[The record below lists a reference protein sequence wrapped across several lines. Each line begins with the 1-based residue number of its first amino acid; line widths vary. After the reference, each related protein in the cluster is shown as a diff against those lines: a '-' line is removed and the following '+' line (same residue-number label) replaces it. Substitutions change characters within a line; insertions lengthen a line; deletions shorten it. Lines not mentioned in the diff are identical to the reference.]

1 MLGST
6 KTWRE
11 PNLIKDTLLEIQIR
25 SFYAFRLID
34 IRFTVWNTGVVTL
47 WENCYQLKPVHW
59 SHGAGRVQTLF
70 ELIAFRG
77 KQKEINFPYGP

>member
-6 KTWRE
+6 KTWPE
-11 PNLIKDTLLEIQIR
+11 PNLIMDMLLNIQIR

-34 IRFTVWNTGVVTL
+34 IRFILWSTGVLTL
-47 WENCYQLKPVHW
+47 WENSYQLKQVHW
-59 SHGAGRVQTLF
+59 SHGAWRVQTLF

-77 KQKEINFPYGP
+77 KQKEINFPYGS